1 MITCRDLLLLRI
13 KNNLKNIMTLSRNLL
28 PNQVDANK
36 NVELACTFIQKKD
49 IPEIDKEL
57 NAEIE
62 LRKLARK
69 EDTLI
74 LI

>member
-28 PNQVDANK
+28 TNQVDSNK
-36 NVELACTFIQKKD
+36 NVELAFTFIQKKD

-62 LRKLARK
+62 LKKLARK